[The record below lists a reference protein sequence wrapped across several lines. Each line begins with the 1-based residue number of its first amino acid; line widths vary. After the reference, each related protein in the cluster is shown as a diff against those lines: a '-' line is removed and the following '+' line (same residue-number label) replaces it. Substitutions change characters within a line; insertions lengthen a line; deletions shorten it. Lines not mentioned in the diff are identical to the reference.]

1 MISQINLMKINSY
14 KFLSH
19 ILFYL
24 GLSKFTF
31 VIFCLC
37 GLFFSLSLVNIKAQ
51 NLPDKIRGYKVYKAK
66 ISVKTQID
74 KTSETAENEA
84 FVKVG
89 EPELTDVSLSG
100 ITLEL
105 PAEIEQ
111 LEESGTVDFL
121 TFHDFRVNGAKV
133 EVEEYKESFE
143 FEKNKKLVLP
153 KPFRIFISTK
163 ETLRV
168 GFEEWRNKQKEWQ
181 ITGRI
186 FVFGKFKKSIFKFK
200 RVVPIDIDLMIE
212 NPVKEFLDPENEG
225 FD

>member
-1 MISQINLMKINSY
+1 MKINRC
-14 KFLSH
+14 KFFPDN
-19 ILFYL
+19 ILKSE
-24 GLSKFTF
+24 LSKFIF
-31 VIFCLC
+31 VIFCLF
-37 GLFFSLSLVNIKAQ
+37 GFVFSLSPVNFKAQ
-51 NLPDKIRGYKVYKAK
+51 DLPDKIRGYKVYKAK
-66 ISVKTQID
+66 IEVKTRID
-74 KTSETAENEA
+74 ETSETAENKA
-84 FVKVG
+84 FVKIG
-89 EPELTDVSLSG
+89 DPEIADVSLSG

-121 TFHDFRVNGAKV
+121 TFHDFCVNGSKV
-133 EVEEYKESFE
+133 EIEEYRESFE
-143 FEKNKKLVLP
+143 FKKNEKMVLP

-168 GFEEWRNKQKEWQ
+168 GLEEWRNKQKEWQ

-186 FVFGKFKKSIFKFK
+186 FVFGKFKKSIFTFK